1 MAGRSSI
8 ERLPPEIL
16 AAVHR
21 AIREGATIDE
31 IVGRI
36 RARGGTCSRSAVTR
50 YVRRTRG
57 VLRRG
62 SAAAGLAD
70 DRLHAP
76 GGRPEDGTE
85 RLPRETLRALALRAA
100 IALQDRGEPPT
111 VDQVTA
117 LVLAMRRIEDVDETA
132 EER

>member
-8 ERLPPEIL
+8 ERLPAEIL

-31 IVGRI
+31 IVSRI

-50 YVRRTRG
+50 YVRRTRD
-57 VLRRG
+57 VLRLG

-76 GGRPEDGTE
+76 GRPEDGTE
-85 RLPRETLRALALRAA
+85 RPPRETLRALAMRAA
-100 IALQDRGEPPT
+100 IALQDSGEPPT

-117 LVLAMRRIEDVDETA
+117 LVRAMRRIEDVDETA
-132 EER
+132 ADR

>member
-16 AAVHR
+16 AEVHR

-36 RARGGTCSRSAVTR
+36 RALGGICSRSAVTR
-50 YVRRTRG
+50 YVRRTRA
-57 VLRRG
+57 VLGRW
-62 SAAAGLAD
+62 SEAAGRAD
-70 DRLHAP
+70 DGRHTP

-85 RLPRETLRALALRAA
+85 RPPRETLRTLARRAA
-100 IALQDRGEPPT
+100 IALEASGETPT
-111 VDQVTA
+111 VDQIAA
-117 LVLAMRRIEDVDETA
+117 LALAIRRIEDAGETA
-132 EER
+132 ADR

>member
-21 AIREGATIDE
+21 AIREGATTDE

-50 YVRRTRG
+50 YVRRTRD

-62 SAAAGLAD
+62 SATAGLAD
-70 DRLHAP
+70 DRLHAT

-117 LVLAMRRIEDVDETA
+117 LVLAMRRIEDVDET
-132 EER
+132 

>member
-31 IVGRI
+31 VVRRI

-50 YVRRTRG
+50 YVRRTRE

-70 DRLHAP
+70 SWLHAT

-85 RLPRETLRALALRAA
+85 RSSRETLKTLALRAA
-100 IALQDRGEPPT
+100 VALQDSGEPPT
-111 VDQVTA
+111 VDQVAA
-117 LVLAMRRIEDVDETA
+117 LVLAMRRIEDVDKTTA
-132 EER
+132 DR

>member
-50 YVRRTRG
+50 YVRRMRD

-85 RLPRETLRALALRAA
+85 RPPRETLRALAVRAA

-132 EER
+132 EDR